1 MLIRS
6 LIRNFEAVLA
16 KMDKTIPYS
25 INAGGR
31 LIELSQPLVMGIL
44 NVTPDSFYAKS
55 RKATEQEIEQ
65 RVVQIIQEG
74 GDIIDIGAY
83 STRPGHSDVPEEE
96 ETARLTKALDIV
108 RRTAPEAVL
117 SVDTFRASVAERMVD
132 EYGVAIVNDVTG
144 GSDERMFNT
153 VARLGVAYVLTNIE
167 SQALPVSLARSLAE
181 LREMGQRDIII
192 DPGFG
197 FGKTLEDNYRVL
209 MQLEAYRELQLPIL
223 VGVSRK
229 RMVYEPLEITAE
241 EALTGTTA
249 LHALA
254 LERGA
259 NILRVHDVKPAVEV
273 IKILKQCSLHSA

>member
-1 MLIRS
+1 
-6 LIRNFEAVLA
+6 
-16 KMDKTIPYS
+16 
-25 INAGGR
+25 
-31 LIELSQPLVMGIL
+31 
-44 NVTPDSFYAKS
+44 
-55 RKATEQEIEQ
+55 
-65 RVVQIIQEG
+65 
-74 GDIIDIGAY
+74 
-83 STRPGHSDVPEEE
+83 
-96 ETARLTKALDIV
+96 
-108 RRTAPEAVL
+108 
-117 SVDTFRASVAERMVD
+117 
-132 EYGVAIVNDVTG
+132 
-144 GSDERMFNT
+144 MFNT